1 MGEEIWVR
9 GFGWGFCRQ
18 GKEGGGRQKNS
29 GRGASKHKPAGSEGK
44 LGEGN
49 SHTKKT

>member
-18 GKEGGGRQKNS
+18 GKEVGGEKAEKQRAGRKQTQTS
-29 GRGASKHKPAGSEGK
+29 SSQSKAPTLRNHD
-44 LGEGN
+44 
-49 SHTKKT
+49 TR